1 MLRSF
6 GAVAVFDL
14 AIVLAVA
21 ALVLPAAL
29 VWAEQRKPL
38 SWRRSRAELAA
49 ATRAG
54 LGKVRAGASRLPRRR
69 GEAQGP

>member
-1 MLRSF
+1 L
-6 GAVAVFDL
+6 DL
-14 AIVLAVA
+14 AIVLAIA

-38 SWRRSRAELAA
+38 SLRRSRAEWVAA
-49 ATRAG
+49 ARSG